1 MIWPLNFKKL
11 GQNFRW
17 FFCRFGDQKDI
28 SKLTNPYVLT
38 RGETSSVKTSNI
50 SGVRCL
56 ETGITEVRLN
66 VDAEAME
73 KDKMKT
79 FVEEVR
85 NTGLMLREPREYYPN
100 NPFYGNE
107 ATAQGAR
114 IKPWEI
120 VDE

>member
-1 MIWPLNFKKL
+1 MTK
-11 GQNFRW
+11 R
-17 FFCRFGDQKDI
+17 
-28 SKLTNPYVLT
+28 KLTDPQVFA
-38 RGETSSVKTSNI
+38 RGGTSIVKTSNI

-107 ATAQGAR
+107 ATSQGAR

>member
-1 MIWPLNFKKL
+1 MLILQVTKL
-11 GQNFRW
+11 VAFSACSFSQLDGS
-17 FFCRFGDQKDI
+17 I
-28 SKLTNPYVLT
+28 
-38 RGETSSVKTSNI
+38 SVKPSNV

-107 ATAQGAR
+107 ATNKGAR